1 MDLLKDSFLT
11 KEKSWQQGNL
21 ILVREADDIEN
32 SSTILNGIP
41 DSKEDGYD
49 DNKETYSALA
59 RFFAWKVDGSGI
71 PQEL

>member
-1 MDLLKDSFLT
+1 MDLFKDSFLT

-21 ILVREADDIEN
+21 ILVREADDSEN

-41 DSKEDGYD
+41 DSKENGYD
-49 DNKETYSALA
+49 DKETHSALA